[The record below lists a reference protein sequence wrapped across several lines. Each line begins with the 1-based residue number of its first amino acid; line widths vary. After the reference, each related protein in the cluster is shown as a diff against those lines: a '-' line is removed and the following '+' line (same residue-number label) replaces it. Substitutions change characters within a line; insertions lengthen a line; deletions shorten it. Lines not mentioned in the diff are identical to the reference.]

1 MIYSFWMYDRHCDCI
16 YSKEWHRSTAHEEKD
31 DLQKLIY
38 GTVYSLRNISRKLSG
53 DDAFLSFKTT
63 KYKLHFFETPSNLK
77 LVLITDPFMAEACD
91 ALRQIYA
98 GLYVEYVV
106 KNPLSPIEHTNG
118 AGVDNDLFNM
128 GLDSFVRS
136 LQGFA

>member
-1 MIYSFWMYDRHCDCI
+1 MIYSFWMYDRHCECI
-16 YSKEWHRSTAHEEKD
+16 YSRDWHRSAAHEDKE

-38 GTVYSLRNISRKLSG
+38 GSVFSLRNITRKLSD
-53 DDAFLSFKTT
+53 DDAFLSFQTS
-63 KYKLHFFETPSNLK
+63 KYKLHFFESPSNLK
-77 LVLITDPFMAEACD
+77 LVLITDPMMSDACN

-106 KNPLSPIEHTNG
+106 KNPLSPIEHPRGT
-118 AGVDNDLFNM
+118 GVDNDLFNM